1 MCEKKFNYSFR
12 FKKKKKNKK
21 LPLTM
26 ETHCPIDSKSLAMEA
41 GDGAVST
48 IWP

>member
-1 MCEKKFNYSFR
+1 VKKNSIIALGL
-12 FKKKKKNKK
+12 KKKKKNKK